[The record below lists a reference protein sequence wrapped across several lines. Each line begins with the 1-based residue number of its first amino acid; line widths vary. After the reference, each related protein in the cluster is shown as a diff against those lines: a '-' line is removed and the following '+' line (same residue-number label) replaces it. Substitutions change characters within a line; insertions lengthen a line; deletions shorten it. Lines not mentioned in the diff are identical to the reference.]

1 MPNEREQ
8 TAESFWA
15 KWHNNRRL
23 AFAETLNEG
32 SDIQRWILTRNGL
45 NDLAGLRR
53 WLAPRTRILDA
64 GCGNGRVTALLQRV
78 APQDTSIVG
87 IDMNAADVAAQ
98 NLADLPNVAVHAR
111 DLLADLS
118 DLGLFDLI
126 YCQEV
131 LHHTADPARSFRNL
145 VSLLAP
151 GGEIA
156 IYVYKVKPAIREFS
170 DDLVRSRISDLP
182 YDQAIEAMRQVTELS
197 RALAEIRVEI
207 TVPDVDVFEIK
218 AGTYDVHRLIYDF
231 FAKLYWNAELEF
243 EENAAINF
251 DWYHPQLASRHTLEE
266 VEKWFDDA
274 SLRIVHRTVDSYGIT
289 VRGVLDE

>member
-8 TAESFWA
+8 TAESFWE

-23 AFAETLNEG
+23 AFSETLNEA

-45 NDLAGLRR
+45 NDLAGLTR

-64 GCGNGRVTALLQRV
+64 GCGNGRVTALLQRF

-98 NLADLPNVAVHAR
+98 NLADLPNVAVQRR

-145 VSLLAP
+145 VNLLAP

-170 DDLVRSRISDLP
+170 DDLVRSRISGLS
-182 YDQAIEAMRQVTELS
+182 YDQAMEAMRQVAELS
-197 RALAEIRVEI
+197 RALAELRVEI
-207 TVPDVDVFEIK
+207 TVPDVDVFEIE
-218 AGTYDVHRLIYDF
+218 AGTYDVHRLIYDS
-231 FAKLYWNAELEF
+231 FAKLYWNAEMEF

-266 VEKWFDDA
+266 VEKWFGDA
-274 SLRIVHRTVDSYGIT
+274 GLRIVHRTVDSYGIT